1 MEEKINIL
9 KNLINQLRDMRSY
22 TIKSDDLGEEEL
34 YYLQEGYREG
44 LCNADILI
52 IDELDAAF
60 QELPDYPEELDNGLM
75 ADLEEQWWHTH
86 NDDEGD
92 IGSSDRY

>member
-52 IDELDAAF
+52 VDELDAAF

-75 ADLEEQWWHTH
+75 TDLEEQW
-86 NDDEGD
+86 
-92 IGSSDRY
+92 

>member
-34 YYLQEGYREG
+34 YYLQEGYRKG

-52 IDELDAAF
+52 VDELDAAF

-86 NDDEGD
+86 NDEGD

>member
-44 LCNADILI
+44 LCNAAILI
-52 IDELDAAF
+52 VDELDAAF

-86 NDDEGD
+86 NDDEDD
-92 IGSSDRY
+92 IGSSNRY

>member
-22 TIKSDDLGEEEL
+22 TTKSDNLGEEEL

-44 LCNADILI
+44 LCTAAILI
-52 IDELDAAF
+52 ADELDTAL
-60 QELPDYPEELDNGLM
+60 QELLDCPEGLDNGLM
-75 ADLEEQWWHTH
+75 TDLEEQWWAYT
-86 NDDEGD
+86 
-92 IGSSDRY
+92 

>member
-52 IDELDAAF
+52 VDELDAAF
-60 QELPDYPEELDNGLM
+60 QELPDYPEELDNSLM
-75 ADLEEQWWHTH
+75 TDLEEQWRHTH
-86 NDDEGD
+86 NDDEDD
-92 IGSSDRY
+92 IGSSNMY